1 MTILTAAVVLGVLIF
16 VHELGHFLVA
26 KRSGVGVLKFS
37 LGFGPKLIGIKRGE
51 TEYLLSAF
59 PLGGYV
65 KMIGED
71 PGDESAE
78 AADLER
84 SFSRKGV
91 GTRARIILAGPAANL
106 LLPVAIFWG
115 IFTFAGQPYFLPIVG
130 TPEKDSP
137 AAQAGLAAGDEV
149 KALDGRPIA
158 RWDEIKAAV
167 QASSGRALRL
177 TLVRS
182 GQTVEMSVTPRAM
195 KTRDVFGQEIEAWD
209 LGLHPLLS
217 TRIGQVL
224 PGQVAQQA
232 GLQIRDRIVAL
243 DGTPVAEWEQL
254 AKAIHASPG
263 RAVRLTVER
272 GGQRFDVTVTPQP
285 TKQRTATGEEEIGLI
300 GIGPAPESQYR
311 RLNPLAALTA
321 GLKNTV
327 DLSVL
332 IVQGFVKL
340 VEGKISPKTIGGPI
354 LIGQMA
360 GEVAQRGP
368 VELLSFTALLSINLA
383 ILNLLP
389 IPILDGGHLMFSLIE
404 WFRGKPVSLRK
415 REIAQQVGLVL
426 LVGLM
431 IFAFYNDISRL
442 VGWP

>member
-78 AADLER
+78 AADPKR

-158 RWDEIKAAV
+158 RWEEIKAAV

-243 DGTPVAEWEQL
+243 D
-254 AKAIHASPG
+254 
-263 RAVRLTVER
+263 
-272 GGQRFDVTVTPQP
+272 
-285 TKQRTATGEEEIGLI
+285 
-300 GIGPAPESQYR
+300 
-311 RLNPLAALTA
+311 
-321 GLKNTV
+321 
-327 DLSVL
+327 
-332 IVQGFVKL
+332 
-340 VEGKISPKTIGGPI
+340 
-354 LIGQMA
+354 
-360 GEVAQRGP
+360 
-368 VELLSFTALLSINLA
+368 
-383 ILNLLP
+383 
-389 IPILDGGHLMFSLIE
+389 
-404 WFRGKPVSLRK
+404 
-415 REIAQQVGLVL
+415 
-426 LVGLM
+426 
-431 IFAFYNDISRL
+431 
-442 VGWP
+442 